1 MLGGLLLYASLPLA
15 FLAFGDG
22 GAATVTLLNVSNDP
36 TRALWADLN
45 RAFRARYEQGHPGE
59 RLAIRM
65 SHGASGSQARAVIDG
80 LDADVVSL
88 AIWPDTDAL
97 RKKGLLAAG
106 WEERLPFRSSPYYST
121 IVFVVR
127 AGNPKAVRDWPDLAR
142 PGVAVITPNPKTSGN
157 GRLSFL
163 AAWGAE
169 RKRTGSESAAQAL
182 VTQMYRRVPVLDTGA
197 RGASMT
203 FAQKQIG
210 DVHLTIESEALLEV
224 RESRGALELVYPP
237 RSLLAEPPVAVVDAN
252 VDRKGSRATAEE
264 YLRFLYTPEGQE
276 LFARNF
282 YRPRDP
288 EVLKRYA
295 ATFPPVG
302 LFPVTEVAKDWD
314 EAQKRFFA
322 EGGVFDRIYQSA
334 PREGPP

>member
-1 MLGGLLLYASLPLA
+1 MLASLLGYASLPLI
-15 FLAFGDG
+15 FGLFGDG
-22 GAATVTLLNVSNDP
+22 GRPTVTLLNVSNDP

-45 RAFRARYEQGHPGE
+45 RAFGARYEREHPGE
-59 RLAIRM
+59 RVALRM

-88 AIWPDTDAL
+88 ALWPDTDAL
-97 RKKGLLAAG
+97 RKKGLLASG
-106 WEERLPFRSSPYYST
+106 WEKRLPLGSSPYYST

-127 AGNPKAVRDWPDLAR
+127 AGNPKGIHDWTDLAR

-169 RKRTGSESAAQAL
+169 LENSGSEAAAQAL
-182 VTQMYRRVPVLDTGA
+182 VTQIYRQAPVLDTGA
-197 RGASMT
+197 RGSSMT

-210 DVHLTIESEALLEV
+210 DVHLTFESEALLEV
-224 RESRGALELVYPP
+224 RESGGALELVYPP
-237 RSLLAEPPVAVVDAN
+237 RSLIAEPPVAVVDAN
-252 VDRKGSRATAEE
+252 VDRKGTRAVAEE
-264 YLRFLYTPEGQE
+264 YVRFLNTPEAQE

-288 EVLKRYA
+288 DVLKRHA
-295 ATFPPVG
+295 ATFPAIE
-302 LFPVTEVAKDWD
+302 LFPITTVAKDWD
-314 EAQKRFFA
+314 DAQKRFFA
-322 EGGVFDRIYQSA
+322 EGGVFDRIYQ
-334 PREGPP
+334 PPSR